1 MIRPLSLALFAI
13 SLLAPRLH
21 AVPMRF
27 LPWDDAV
34 AARKMALQSGKGV
47 TPLPVIHPHKR
58 SKPLDG
64 AAGEVPPRLVALD
77 RKGPDGKPLSVEIKL
92 SAALEAPLV
101 LILED
106 PASPTGLRTFV
117 VEDSPAK
124 FPWGTVR
131 FVNATAKPLLA
142 KQEKTITALP
152 PGWAPTDVAL
162 GGVSRNIGVQVVA
175 RDNLQE
181 ILYSSVWEY
190 DPDVRK
196 LAFIVPG
203 TDERTG
209 AIDFKIIPEDRR
221 VAAAGAV
228 P

>member
-1 MIRPLSLALFAI
+1 MNRSFSLALLAI
-13 SLLAPRLH
+13 ALLAPRLH

-47 TPLPVIHPHKR
+47 TPLPEIHPHKR

-77 RKGPDGKPLSVEIKL
+77 RKDAEGKPLSVEIKF
-92 SAALEAPLV
+92 SPSLESPLV

-106 PASPTGLRTFV
+106 PKSPTGLRTFV
-117 VEDSPAK
+117 VEDSTSK

-142 KQEKTITALP
+142 KQEKTITPLP

-162 GGVSRNIGVQVVA
+162 GGALRNIGVQVVA
-175 RDNLQE
+175 RDNLQD

-190 DPDVRK
+190 DPDIRK

-209 AIDFKIIPEDRR
+209 AIEFKIIPEDRR
-221 VAAAGAV
+221 VAAAGAT